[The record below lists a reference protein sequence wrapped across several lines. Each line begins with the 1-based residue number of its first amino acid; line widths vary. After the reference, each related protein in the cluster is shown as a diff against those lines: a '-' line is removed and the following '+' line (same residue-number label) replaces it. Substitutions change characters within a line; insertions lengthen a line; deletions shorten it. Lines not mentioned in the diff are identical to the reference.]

1 MPTGNCT
8 VRIQNNTGA
17 AITRTDFHVTNGA
30 WNQQP
35 PVTVAAGASSG
46 NFQMSYNFQPPADS
60 QFDMHYSIPGQ
71 QTHFT
76 AAAIIEQPGGG
87 TVTCTPSG
95 AGPGQHHVTF
105 NVSGTA
111 PNFTVLFTFN

>member
-17 AITRTDFHVTNGA
+17 VITRTNFHVTNGA

-46 NFQMSYNFQPPADS
+46 NFQMS
-60 QFDMHYSIPGQ
+60 
-71 QTHFT
+71 
-76 AAAIIEQPGGG
+76 
-87 TVTCTPSG
+87 
-95 AGPGQHHVTF
+95 
-105 NVSGTA
+105 
-111 PNFTVLFTFN
+111 